1 MKKKINYSEILL
13 GVIDETF
20 HSNIMSLNR
29 CRDNVDGRRA
39 FCAILKN
46 EGYSYNRIGRFL
58 NKNHATIIH
67 YTRGVEGIL
76 QTDPA
81 FYKKY
86 NKAAE
91 AFFKRI
97 DRLDNDLVSTEINKL
112 KDKITAE
119 RSDSSILAHE
129 VKRLHQQKDLL
140 EAKLGVYNDKYDRL
154 YNIISLRTKP
164 GTEEF
169 IQRKLNT
176 FYNGVY
182 SEEIKCY

>member
-1 MKKKINYSEILL
+1 MKKKINYSEMLL
-13 GVIDETF
+13 GIIDDTF
-20 HSNIMSLNR
+20 QSNIMSTNR

-81 FYKKY
+81 FYRKY
-86 NKAAE
+86 NKAST
-91 AFFKRI
+91 AFLKRI

-119 RSDSSILAHE
+119 RSDSSTLTQE

-140 EAKLGVYNDKYDRL
+140 EAKLEVYNEKYNKL
-154 YNIISLRTKP
+154 YSIISLRTKP

-176 FYNGVY
+176 FYNGIY
-182 SEEIKCY
+182 SEEISCY